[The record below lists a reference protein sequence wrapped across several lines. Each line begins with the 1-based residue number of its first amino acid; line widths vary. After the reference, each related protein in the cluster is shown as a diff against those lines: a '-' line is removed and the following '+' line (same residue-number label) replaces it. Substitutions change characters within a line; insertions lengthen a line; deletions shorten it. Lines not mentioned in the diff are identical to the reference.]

1 MSLTAQEFDVARKAY
16 KQVNDCDVC
25 LKNIRRW
32 PFWAF
37 FWSYYFF
44 TVGRLMLSAWKHGY
58 WESVITDITILTI
71 VVLLMGFR
79 YYRYRLLV
87 SCYAANLRL
96 LEDLR
101 QKLGSE
107 LPSEIKEERPLLY
120 FWSRRLEQRAILWRL
135 DAFLSRKPISN

>member
-1 MSLTAQEFDVARKAY
+1 
-16 KQVNDCDVC
+16 
-25 LKNIRRW
+25 
-32 PFWAF
+32 
-37 FWSYYFF
+37 
-44 TVGRLMLSAWKHGY
+44 MLSAWKHGY